1 MGRAMTGKPDYEH
14 QFLDLKGDGMEDRT
28 FLGRTQL
35 STRTWL
41 FVVFGLMSLVT
52 IGSILL
58 YVDQRLAS
66 AISDGRHAREI
77 GVLAGQMEA
86 GLARAEALEKTF
98 VLDKQSARAG
108 TFSIEIDN
116 VEAALDGLERFSETA
131 SLRQHMAT
139 LRDGVAQYDQR
150 FLEFVGAEEALGRT
164 TEIGLSQRLKTTS
177 HALVRGFRDARV
189 ANLADQMVRIDRE
202 GREMLRSTSE
212 LDATE
217 LKERYKLLL
226 AFLKTSELSAKLKE
240 NLGDLIK
247 MHETDML
254 TVLNFRF
261 ALDKERGRFSDI
273 ISYMGPSREAILTYS
288 TDLGTAAV
296 RRIDRAQTFSR
307 YMVGGASVATLLW
320 FMFAGMLLLK
330 SVFGPVRALAD
341 AAARL
346 ANGEHG
352 TPIPARGNVDAS
364 GQLARALDKWA
375 DDLVDLDTLR
385 RQLEKT
391 QFKMEQVAQEADRKA
406 QAAIE
411 AAKADIMAD
420 LETRGSK
427 LEPGTVEEP
436 PVPSAASNE
445 MLPLA
450 PPSIAVYN
458 NTGGGGPISSVS
470 QQLSHFSEHVSA
482 AVYGAER
489 TETLV
494 RSLDEA
500 TTQIE
505 VLGNLVT
512 AVRDQVNLL
521 AFRSSPRV
529 YNTAAPENLIPFNKD
544 ERQPGSGS
552 DDPVAA
558 GRLDAICETTERAE
572 RALQGVKLSVDNVS
586 AAAQEIATTAS
597 RQAMDATNKLLAQ
610 SQYLQNML
618 DDIMA
623 RRHPSEPDRLLGQ
636 DPRQD
641 QAQQSQQ
648 PRQGMPLERG

>member
-1 MGRAMTGKPDYEH
+1 MSRAMTGKSDYEH

-28 FLGRTQL
+28 FLGRSQL
-35 STRTWL
+35 STRISL

-52 IGSILL
+52 LGSILL

-77 GVLAGQMEA
+77 SALAGRMEA

-98 VLDKQSARAG
+98 ILDKRSALAG

-116 VEAALDGLERFSETA
+116 VESALDGLERFSETA

-150 FLEFVGAEEALGRT
+150 FFEFVGAEEALGWT
-164 TEIGLSQRLKTTS
+164 TETGLSQRLKTTS
-177 HALVRGFRDARV
+177 DALVRGFRDARV

-202 GREMLRSTSE
+202 GREMLRSMSE
-212 LDATE
+212 FDATE

-226 AFLKTSELSAKLKE
+226 ASLKTSELSAKLKE

-247 MHETDML
+247 VHETDML

-288 TDLGTAAV
+288 ADLGTVAV

-307 YMVGGASVATLLW
+307 YMVGGASVAILLW

-330 SVFGPVRALAD
+330 SIFGPVRALAD

-346 ANGEHG
+346 AKGEHG
-352 TPIPARGNVDAS
+352 TPIPARGNVDSS
-364 GQLARALDKWA
+364 GQIARALDKWA

-391 QFKMEQVAQEADRKA
+391 QFKMEQVAREAERKA

-411 AAKADIMAD
+411 AAKANIMAD
-420 LETRGSK
+420 LETRRSK
-427 LEPGTVEEP
+427 LERGTVEEP
-436 PVPSAASNE
+436 PAPSAASDE
-445 MLPLA
+445 MPPA

-458 NTGGGGPISSVS
+458 STGIGGPISSVS
-470 QQLSHFSEHVSA
+470 QQLSRFSEYVSVA
-482 AVYGAER
+482 ACGAER
-489 TETLV
+489 TGALV
-494 RSLDEA
+494 RSLGEA

-521 AFRSSPRV
+521 ASRSSPRV
-529 YNTAAPENLIPFNKD
+529 YNTGAPENLIPFNKD
-544 ERQPGSGS
+544 ERQPQGEP
-552 DDPVAA
+552 DNPVAV

-572 RALQGVKLSVDNVS
+572 RALQGVKLSVDNIS

-623 RRHPSEPDRLLGQ
+623 RRHLSEPDRLLGE

>member
-1 MGRAMTGKPDYEH
+1 MSRAMTGKPDYEH

-28 FLGRTQL
+28 FLGRSQL
-35 STRTWL
+35 STRISL

-52 IGSILL
+52 LGSILL

-77 GVLAGQMEA
+77 SALAGRMEV

-98 VLDKQSARAG
+98 ILDKRAALAG

-116 VEAALDGLERFSETA
+116 VESALEGLERFSETA
-131 SLRQHMAT
+131 SMRQHMAT

-150 FLEFVGAEEALGRT
+150 FLEFVRAEAALGRT
-164 TEIGLSQRLKTTS
+164 TETGLSQRLETTS
-177 HALVRGFRDARV
+177 H
-189 ANLADQMVRIDRE
+189 
-202 GREMLRSTSE
+202 
-212 LDATE
+212 
-217 LKERYKLLL
+217 
-226 AFLKTSELSAKLKE
+226 
-240 NLGDLIK
+240 
-247 MHETDML
+247 
-254 TVLNFRF
+254 

-273 ISYMGPSREAILTYS
+273 ISYMGPSLEAMLTYS
-288 TDLGTAAV
+288 ADLGAAAV
-296 RRIDRAQTFSR
+296 RRIDRAQAFSR
-307 YMVGGASVATLLW
+307 YMVGGASVAILLW

-352 TPIPARGNVDAS
+352 TPIPARGNVDSS
-364 GQLARALDKWA
+364 GQIARALDKWA

-385 RQLEKT
+385 RQLKQT
-391 QFKMEQVAQEADRKA
+391 QFKMEQVAQEAERKA

-420 LETRGSK
+420 LETQRSK
-427 LEPGTVEEP
+427 PERGTVEEP
-436 PVPSAASNE
+436 PAPSAASDE
-445 MLPLA
+445 MPPPA
-450 PPSIAVYN
+450 APSIAVYN
-458 NTGGGGPISSVS
+458 STGVGGPISSVS
-470 QQLSHFSEHVSA
+470 QQLSRFSEYVSA
-482 AVYGAER
+482 AAYRAER
-489 TETLV
+489 TGALV
-494 RSLDEA
+494 RSLGEA

-521 AFRSSPRV
+521 AFRSPPRV
-529 YNTAAPENLIPFNKD
+529 YNTGAPENLIPFNKD
-544 ERQPGSGS
+544 ERQPEGES
-552 DDPVAA
+552 DNPVAV

>member
-1 MGRAMTGKPDYEH
+1 MSRAMTGKSDYEH

-28 FLGRTQL
+28 FLGRSQL
-35 STRTWL
+35 STRISL

-52 IGSILL
+52 LGSILL

-77 GVLAGQMEA
+77 SALAGRMEA

-98 VLDKQSARAG
+98 ILDKRSALAG

-116 VEAALDGLERFSETA
+116 VESALDGLERFSETA

-150 FLEFVGAEEALGRT
+150 FFEFVGAEEALGWT
-164 TEIGLSQRLKTTS
+164 TETGLSQRLKTTS
-177 HALVRGFRDARV
+177 DALVRGFRDARV
-189 ANLADQMVRIDRE
+189 ANLADQMARIDRE
-202 GREMLRSTSE
+202 GREMLRSMSE
-212 LDATE
+212 FDATE

-226 AFLKTSELSAKLKE
+226 ASLKTSELSAKLKE

-247 MHETDML
+247 VHETDML

-288 TDLGTAAV
+288 ADLGTVAV

-307 YMVGGASVATLLW
+307 YMVGGASVAILLW

-330 SVFGPVRALAD
+330 SIFGPVRALAD

-346 ANGEHG
+346 AKGEHG
-352 TPIPARGNVDAS
+352 TPIPARGNVDSS
-364 GQLARALDKWA
+364 GQIARALDKWA

-391 QFKMEQVAQEADRKA
+391 QFKMEQVAREAERKA

-411 AAKADIMAD
+411 AAKANIMAD
-420 LETRGSK
+420 LETRRSK
-427 LEPGTVEEP
+427 LERGTVEEP
-436 PVPSAASNE
+436 PAPSAASDE
-445 MLPLA
+445 MPPA

-458 NTGGGGPISSVS
+458 STGIGGPISSVS
-470 QQLSHFSEHVSA
+470 QQLSRFSEYVSVA
-482 AVYGAER
+482 ACGAER
-489 TETLV
+489 TGALV
-494 RSLDEA
+494 RSLGEA

-521 AFRSSPRV
+521 ASRSSPRV
-529 YNTAAPENLIPFNKD
+529 YNTGAPENLIPFNKD
-544 ERQPGSGS
+544 ERQPEGET
-552 DDPVAA
+552 DNPVAV

-572 RALQGVKLSVDNVS
+572 RALQGVKLSVDNIS

-623 RRHPSEPDRLLGQ
+623 RRHLSEPDRLLGE

>member
-1 MGRAMTGKPDYEH
+1 MSRAMTGKSDYEH

-28 FLGRTQL
+28 FLGRSQL
-35 STRTWL
+35 STRISL

-52 IGSILL
+52 LGSILL

-77 GVLAGQMEA
+77 SALAGRMEA

-98 VLDKQSARAG
+98 ILDKRSALAG

-116 VEAALDGLERFSETA
+116 VESALDGLERFSETA

-150 FLEFVGAEEALGRT
+150 FFEFVGAEEALGWT
-164 TEIGLSQRLKTTS
+164 TETGLSQRLKTTS
-177 HALVRGFRDARV
+177 DALVRGFRDARV

-202 GREMLRSTSE
+202 GREMLRSMSE
-212 LDATE
+212 FDATE

-226 AFLKTSELSAKLKE
+226 ASLKTSELSAKLKE

-247 MHETDML
+247 VHETDML

-288 TDLGTAAV
+288 ADLGTVAV

-307 YMVGGASVATLLW
+307 YMVGGASMAILLW

-364 GQLARALDKWA
+364 GQIARALDKWA

-391 QFKMEQVAQEADRKA
+391 QFKMEQVAREAERKA

-411 AAKADIMAD
+411 AAKANIMAD
-420 LETRGSK
+420 LETRRSK
-427 LEPGTVEEP
+427 LERGTVEEP
-436 PVPSAASNE
+436 PAPSAASDE
-445 MLPLA
+445 MPPA

-458 NTGGGGPISSVS
+458 STGIGGPISSVS
-470 QQLSHFSEHVSA
+470 QQLSRFSEYVSVA
-482 AVYGAER
+482 ACGAER
-489 TETLV
+489 TGALV
-494 RSLDEA
+494 RSLGEA

-521 AFRSSPRV
+521 ASRSSPRV
-529 YNTAAPENLIPFNKD
+529 YNIGAPENLIPFNKD
-544 ERQPGSGS
+544 ERQPEGET
-552 DDPVAA
+552 DNPVAV

-572 RALQGVKLSVDNVS
+572 RALQGVKLSVDNIS

-623 RRHPSEPDRLLGQ
+623 RRHLSEPDRLLGE